1 METKNSVFFGENG
14 LTSTSATHLCNIAR
28 EYLKNLESYLNS
40 VTFISESIYVLG
52 TSDKAVLSEGF
63 EISDLK
69 EIEDTL
75 NTCGQLNT
83 FIAWV
88 SEAIKAKEEESNKI
102 AKIGIIEFCKLFPEY
117 AYDDYVS
124 SSSIGEEENY
134 KSKSLGDLTISV
146 RFKYLKEEA
155 FTATIGKY
163 IHKGALDKAYKEALK
178 TVHSKCKAQIKSDNN
193 SIVIEEKVSSAPIE
207 DIEKLLLELQSRRRN
222 HEKELNSI
230 KSKIEEGVSYYRETD
245 RLARQAHNLEVASKM
260 KEAALAYNKFIEEEN
275 KKIKNLKIII
285 PDGLKPIYE
294 KLNSMDKK

>member
-63 EISDLK
+63 EVSDLK

-88 SEAIKAKEEESNKI
+88 SEAIKAKEEESRKLE
-102 AKIGIIEFCKLFPEY
+102 KMTVLEFCKLFPEY
-117 AYDDYVS
+117 AYGDCDCKVLLD
-124 SSSIGEEENY
+124 EEY
-134 KSKSLGDLTISV
+134 KSKSLGDLTAPV
-146 RFKYLKEEA
+146 RFRYLKEEA
-155 FTATIGKY
+155 FTSTIGKY
-163 IHKGALDKAYKEALK
+163 IHKGALEKAYKDVLK

-193 SIVIEEKVSSAPIE
+193 SIVIQETTSSVSIE
-207 DIEKLLLELQSRRRN
+207 NVEKLLLELQSKRRN

-230 KSKIEEGVSYYRETD
+230 KSIIEDKANSYKDAD
-245 RLARQAHNLEVASKM
+245 RLAQQSHNLEVISKRDKAVM
-260 KEAALAYNKFIEEEN
+260 AFQQFFAKEGKRIM
-275 KKIKNLKIII
+275 NLKIII
-285 PDGLKPIYE
+285 PDGLKSIYE